1 MKNKK
6 ECLGFWR
13 NEVKEMKTE
22 IDTYFQLEKEDV
34 FPCVPFLELE
44 DFVLSTPLL
53 NRRKLLLFIKEYK
66 QFDLSKKENDF
77 EVNRLELNN
86 QKWMP
91 VSEHKAYK
99 EKVKKAIEKA
109 KYKWLSCNVGW
120 DVVLKEE
127 LGLSSS
133 AGEESEKGRL
143 D

>member
-109 KYKWLSCNVGW
+109 KYKWL
-120 DVVLKEE
+120 VL
-127 LGLSSS
+127 
-133 AGEESEKGRL
+133 
-143 D
+143 